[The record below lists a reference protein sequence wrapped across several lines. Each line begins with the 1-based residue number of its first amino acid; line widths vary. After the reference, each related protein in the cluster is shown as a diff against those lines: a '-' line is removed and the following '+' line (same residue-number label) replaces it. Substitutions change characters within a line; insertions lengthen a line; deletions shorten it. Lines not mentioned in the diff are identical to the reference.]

1 MVDRKAG
8 TCGFPCRLL
17 VHSWTLVT
25 SATGADEQ
33 QMSLL
38 PASSNELASF
48 LCRETPTK
56 RDVASVSCAL
66 LGSFSSHLPTLLGFI
81 KWSLIHSHVL
91 FLSFSFLCFSS
102 CDFDFVFRFILLN
115 AFSLFVIVFYFVLQH
130 VVLCF

>member
-8 TCGFPCRLL
+8 TCGFTCRLL

-66 LGSFSSHLPTLLGFI
+66 LGSFSAYRHQTVLRCYVTLS
-81 KWSLIHSHVL
+81 WSQFQIS
-91 FLSFSFLCFSS
+91 
-102 CDFDFVFRFILLN
+102 
-115 AFSLFVIVFYFVLQH
+115 
-130 VVLCF
+130 